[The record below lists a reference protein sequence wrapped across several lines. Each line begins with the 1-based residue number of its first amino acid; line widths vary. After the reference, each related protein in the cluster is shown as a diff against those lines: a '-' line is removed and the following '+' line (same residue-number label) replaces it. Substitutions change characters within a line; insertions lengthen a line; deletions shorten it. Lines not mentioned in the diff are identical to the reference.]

1 MSDIVVPKGITFQQ
15 IVKYPV
21 TWLLVVVVFAIGVVF
36 NKFVALGQESKDDCD
51 KRVAYL
57 EQKLTESE
65 NRERNLTT
73 VLLIKNGVI
82 NEVKKATDSVVREK
96 VGNEAKKIVKQ

>member
-1 MSDIVVPKGITFQQ
+1 MSAAVIPSKISFQQ

-21 TWLLVVVVFAIGVVF
+21 TWLLIVVCLAIGVVF
-36 NKFVALGQESKDDCD
+36 NKFVALGQENKDDCD
-51 KRVAYL
+51 KRVTYL

-65 NRERNLTT
+65 TRERNLTT
-73 VLLIKNGVI
+73 ALLIKNGVI

-96 VGNEAKKIVKQ
+96 IGNEAKKIVE

>member
-1 MSDIVVPKGITFQQ
+1 MSAAFIPPKITFQQ

-21 TWLLVVVVFAIGVVF
+21 TWLLVVVVFAIGIVF

-65 NRERNLTT
+65 TRERNLTT
-73 VLLIKNGVI
+73 ALLIKNGVI
-82 NEVKKATDSVVREK
+82 NEVKKATDSIVRVK
-96 VGNEAKKIVKQ
+96 VGDDAKKIVK